1 MRVGMLLT
9 SGSIKLTETWVC
21 MYTSLGKL
29 YTSLNKYV
37 VDMFTTDQ
45 QTLKN
50 AQSEIEESASPKKG
64 ELTAAL
70 AQVVTL
76 TAMLSRHVSVYS
88 TWDPPSIIKSLL
100 NLQTFKTPL
109 IVLCKDWKF
118 LKRPPVQT
126 VMLIFF

>member
-1 MRVGMLLT
+1 MYDTRDQIVPT
-9 SGSIKLTETWVC
+9 SV
-21 MYTSLGKL
+21 
-29 YTSLNKYV
+29 
-37 VDMFTTDQ
+37 
-45 QTLKN
+45 KN

-126 VMLIFF
+126 VMLIFFYISRNKQRAVNFFYNIHF